1 LVKPDLKIMQ
11 KLFLVVLTVVFLAS
25 NLSAQVIKYKSTM
38 QGKTDNSLN
47 TEKSYNTVY
56 ITFDFDNKVIRKTQ
70 GGKTSNFKMRSSDTS
85 DTMVGK
91 TFTIHVSST
100 DEPRIIKVYFSTD
113 ITNAIWFDEE
123 NCTYTYGS
131 LTKIQ

>member
-1 LVKPDLKIMQ
+1 MKQVF
-11 KLFLVVLTVVFLAS
+11 FLVLTVVFLTS
-25 NLSAQVIKYKSTM
+25 NLSAQVIKYKSTV

-56 ITFDFDNKVIRKTQ
+56 ITFDFNKKVIIRKTD
-70 GGKTSNFKMRSSDTS
+70 GGKVATFKMLSSNTS

-91 TFTIHVSST
+91 TYTINVSST
-100 DEPRIIKVYFSTD
+100 DEPRIIKVYYSTTL
-113 ITNAIWFDEE
+113 TNAIWFDERD
-123 NCTYTYGS
+123 CTYTYMD

>member
-1 LVKPDLKIMQ
+1 MKQ
-11 KLFLVVLTVVFLAS
+11 LFFLTLTLVFLTS
-25 NLSAQVIKYKSTM
+25 NLSAQVIKYKSTE
-38 QGKTDNSLN
+38 QGRTDNSLN

-56 ITFDFDNKVIRKTQ
+56 ITFDFDKKVIRKTQ
-70 GGKTSNFKMRSSDTS
+70 GSKVATFKMLSSNTS

-91 TFTIHVSST
+91 TFTINVSST

-113 ITNAIWFDEE
+113 ITNAIWFDEK
-123 NCTYTYGS
+123 NCTYTYMG